1 MLEEPPRVQ
10 VLAPWQ
16 IKEEAKKT
24 GGDVETARFKYVGA
38 NQQEMF
44 NQFK

>member
-1 MLEEPPRVQ
+1 VLEDPPRVQ
-10 VLAPWQ
+10 IIAPWQ
-16 IKEEAKKT
+16 IKEEAKT
-24 GGDVETARFKYVGA
+24 GGDAGAARFKYGGA

>member
-1 MLEEPPRVQ
+1 VLEDPPRVQ
-10 VLAPWQ
+10 ILAPWQ
-16 IKEEAKKT
+16 IKEDAKKT
-24 GGDVETARFKYVGA
+24 GGDTETARFKYGGA